1 MRNVI
6 TLPEKWRQKTKK
18 SVLSASM
25 NTRPDCQ
32 EYDYLEVIVW
42 AQLYLSGYRCEDIAK
57 DFNVSTTRVRSG
69 LQRHTYATL
78 FSGLARMNRVQQ
90 MADLKLIELENYDRY

>member
-6 TLPEKWRQKTKK
+6 TLPETWKQKTKK
-18 SVLSASM
+18 SVITTT
-25 NTRPDCQ
+25 NTRLDCQ
-32 EYDYLEVIVW
+32 KYDYLEVIVW

-57 DFNVSTTRVRSG
+57 DFDVTTNRVRHA
-69 LQRHTYATL
+69 LQRHTYATH

>member
-6 TLPEKWRQKTKK
+6 TLPETWRQKTKK
-18 SVLSASM
+18 SVLSTTNKRS
-25 NTRPDCQ
+25 DCQ
-32 EYDYLEVIVW
+32 KYDYLEVIVW

-57 DFNVSTTRVRSG
+57 DFDVTTSRVRSG
-69 LQRHTYATL
+69 LQRHTYATH

-90 MADLKLIELENYDRY
+90 MADLKPIELENYDRY